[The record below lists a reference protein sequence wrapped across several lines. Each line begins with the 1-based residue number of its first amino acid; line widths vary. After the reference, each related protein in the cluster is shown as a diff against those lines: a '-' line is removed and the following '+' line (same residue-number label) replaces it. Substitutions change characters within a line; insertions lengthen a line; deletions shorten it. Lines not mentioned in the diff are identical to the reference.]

1 MESIELAGVDWG
13 HAAHYLGC
21 ALGVALAATGAGL
34 TMAIFNCI
42 TLIRIDP

>member
-1 MESIELAGVDWG
+1 MDGIITTGVDPG
-13 HAAHYLGC
+13 HAAHYIGC

-42 TLIRIDP
+42 TLMLIDP